1 MKQAPVAIVILTFNE
16 EVNIRSCLESV
27 RGLTDEVFI
36 VDSFSTD
43 NTLEVAREY
52 TDKIYQNAWVHW
64 AHQRN
69 WALDNLPISFDWVL
83 FLDADE
89 RLTAELRVELADTL
103 TNPRAPAVE
112 GYYIKRNFYFLGRW
126 LKYGGYQAD
135 YILRLIRKDKA
146 RSIGGG
152 AREYMTVQGQLG
164 RLSGQM
170 IHEDH
175 KDLGFWIDKHNKLAL
190 LEAEELLRLEA
201 QQPTEVQPQTQNGK
215 KVEHSFRKWLRN
227 NIWIKMPILIRPFIY
242 FFYRYVVQLAFLD
255 GKEGFIYC
263 FLHGLWFN
271 FLVDAKYLELQKS
284 KTINK

>member
-1 MKQAPVAIVILTFNE
+1 MRQAPVAIVILTYNE
-16 EVNIRSCLESV
+16 EVNIRSCLKSV
-27 RGLTDEVFI
+27 QGLTDEVFI

-43 NTLEVAREY
+43 NTLAVAKDD

-69 WALDNLPISFDWVL
+69 WALDNLPISYAWVF

-89 RLTAELRVELADTL
+89 RLTEELCAELAETL
-103 TNPRAPAVE
+103 TNPAAPAVE
-112 GYYIKRNFYFLGRW
+112 GYYIKRNFYFMGRW
-126 LKYGGYQAD
+126 LKHGGYRAD

-146 RSIGGG
+146 RSVGSG
-152 AREYMTVQGQLG
+152 AREYVMVQGRLG

-190 LEAEELLRLEA
+190 LEAEELLRLET
-201 QQPTEVQPQTQNGK
+201 QLLTEAQPQIQEGK
-215 KVEHSFRKWLRN
+215 KIEHGFRKWLREK
-227 NIWIKMPILIRPFIY
+227 IWVRMPILIRPFCY
-242 FFYRYVVQLAFLD
+242 FFYRYVVQLAFMD

-263 FLHGLWFN
+263 FLHGLWYP
-271 FLVDAKYLELQKS
+271 FLVDSKYLEFK
-284 KTINK
+284 KVK